1 MKKELK
7 ILVATDYS
15 EAVMNAEHYAVQ
27 MACKESIF
35 LRFLHVFEPPA
46 ANQTGAFDA
55 EKIDYIPAVYELNK
69 LKDHVKKILDSM
81 DCKPGEVQ
89 YECLVREGN
98 PGAQI
103 IEEVKETAPDFVL
116 MGTHGASGF
125 REFVMGTQT
134 WKVIKKAGVPVFAL
148 PKDAYYTG
156 IQKIVY
162 ATEYRE
168 GELPVINYISQLAE
182 RFGASLTVLH
192 IAANMLSEEFEK
204 KISKDFMDEV
214 KSRIE
219 YKPLQLRVQHATD
232 VLQGI
237 EDFVQRDEADLLV
250 MSHEKPYFL
259 ERIFSPGGSSAAK
272 KMSLHTHV
280 PLLVVPD
287 YYNPDFAWFWR
298 LFALDYS
305 MDADF

>member
-1 MKKELK
+1 MKKNLK

-27 MACKESIF
+27 LACREGVF
-35 LRFLHVFEPPA
+35 LRFLHVFEPPG

-55 EKIDYIPAVYELNK
+55 KKIDYVPGAYELNK
-69 LKDHVKKILDSM
+69 LKDHVKKIVDSM
-81 DCKPGEVQ
+81 GCKPGEVQ

-98 PGAQI
+98 PADQI
-103 IEEVKETAPDFVL
+103 VQEVKETFPDFVL
-116 MGTHGASGF
+116 MGTHGGSGF
-125 REFVMGTQT
+125 REFVLGTQT

-156 IQKIVY
+156 IKKIVY

-168 GELPVINYISQLAE
+168 GELPVVNYISQLAQ

-192 IAANMLSEEFEK
+192 ITDNLISEETEK
-204 KISKDFMDEV
+204 KISAEFMDQV
-214 KSRIE
+214 ANRVE
-219 YKPLQLRVQHATD
+219 YQHVDLRVEHATD
-232 VLQGI
+232 VLDGI
-237 EDFVQRDEADLLV
+237 EDYMERSNGDLLV

-259 ERIFSPGGSSAAK
+259 ERIFNPGSSRAR
-272 KMSLHTHV
+272 KMALHTEV

-305 MDADF
+305 MDTDF